1 MLTLSRGP
9 TFRGSVTTHVAP
21 LRLPSP
27 AQPSPNPTGRHA
39 QASYRGPIA
48 ALSSTRGPKSRD
60 SHATAPPTTPCL
72 QCTSSPPKPA
82 PLHVAQLAHAARI
95 ARARRSARKHQH
107 HEAACASIH
116 RSRRPPPLLPARP
129 PSDRTLPSPYRIPLP
144 AARTDPAPRAGQLR
158 AEGVEPVPPAASPP
172 ASPSH
177 SRVAIGCQHAPRPHV
192 RSSNVRPGGVF
203 CVWTFCSSAEPI
215 IKFNRPQPRQ
225 HRSLRFQR
233 RVGPMASSP
242 VCTQ

>member
-1 MLTLSRGP
+1 MSTLSRP

-60 SHATAPPTTPCL
+60 SHATAPPTIPSL

-82 PLHVAQLAHAARI
+82 PLHASQLAHAARI
-95 ARARRSARKHQH
+95 ARARRSPRKHRH

-116 RSRRPPPLLPARP
+116 RSRRPPPLLLPDRPRIARFLHRIAP
-129 PSDRTLPSPYRIPLP
+129 PSPLHVPIRLHVLGSSGQRESSLCLLPQARQRATAT
-144 AARTDPAPRAGQLR
+144 AA
-158 AEGVEPVPPAASPP
+158 
-172 ASPSH
+172 
-177 SRVAIGCQHAPRPHV
+177 
-192 RSSNVRPGGVF
+192 
-203 CVWTFCSSAEPI
+203 
-215 IKFNRPQPRQ
+215 
-225 HRSLRFQR
+225 
-233 RVGPMASSP
+233 
-242 VCTQ
+242 